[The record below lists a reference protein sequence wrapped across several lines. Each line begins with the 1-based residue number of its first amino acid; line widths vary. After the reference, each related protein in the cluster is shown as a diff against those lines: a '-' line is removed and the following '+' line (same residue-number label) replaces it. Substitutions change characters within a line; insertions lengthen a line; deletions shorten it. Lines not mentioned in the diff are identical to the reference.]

1 MPCIPHISE
10 NKAQAAIV
18 ITVCAVAAVGV
29 IAAACFMAYQAG
41 HFGRLAKQCYS
52 DHVIG
57 VRYDAVITWDV
68 YGLPHTHYVKITSWD
83 SVYYMN
89 LHSDL
94 VRATNGYAAGSALC
108 FVVALPTIAWIGN
121 EAGCSR

>member
-1 MPCIPHISE
+1 MSLCIN
-10 NKAQAAIV
+10 NKSKTQAAVIV
-18 ITVCAVAAVGV
+18 AVCAVAAVGV

-41 HFGRLAKQCYS
+41 HFSRLAKQCYS

-57 VRYDAVITWDV
+57 VRYDTLVTWDMF
-68 YGLPHTHYVKITSWD
+68 GIPHTELIKVTSWD

-94 VRATNGYAAGSALC
+94 VRAMNGYAAGSALC
-108 FVVALPTIAWIGN
+108 FVVALPTIVWIGK
-121 EAGCSR
+121 EAGCNR